1 MERMAEK
8 QAREIKIVLDKD
20 RVEKGG
26 ELKQQARMAR
36 QATAE
41 LGKVKREQVQLKE
54 RLEYMATE
62 QKDMSRTLVRERRM
76 AKKQAREIKIVLDKD
91 RVEKGGELKQQAR
104 MARQATAELGKVKR
118 EQVQL
123 KERLE
128 YMATEQKDVS
138 RTLVR
143 ERRPHDV
150 DSQTM

>member
-26 ELKQQARMAR
+26 ELKQQARMAM

-62 QKDMSRTLVRERRM
+62 QKDMSRTLVRERR
-76 AKKQAREIKIVLDKD
+76 L
-91 RVEKGGELKQQAR
+91 
-104 MARQATAELGKVKR
+104 
-118 EQVQL
+118 
-123 KERLE
+123 
-128 YMATEQKDVS
+128 
-138 RTLVR
+138 
-143 ERRPHDV
+143 HDV

>member
-62 QKDMSRTLVRERRM
+62 QKDMSRTLVRERR
-76 AKKQAREIKIVLDKD
+76 L
-91 RVEKGGELKQQAR
+91 
-104 MARQATAELGKVKR
+104 
-118 EQVQL
+118 
-123 KERLE
+123 
-128 YMATEQKDVS
+128 
-138 RTLVR
+138 
-143 ERRPHDV
+143 HDV

>member
-1 MERMAEK
+1 MAHERHVIAMERMAEK

-62 QKDMSRTLVRERRM
+62 QKDMSRTLVRERR
-76 AKKQAREIKIVLDKD
+76 L
-91 RVEKGGELKQQAR
+91 
-104 MARQATAELGKVKR
+104 
-118 EQVQL
+118 
-123 KERLE
+123 
-128 YMATEQKDVS
+128 
-138 RTLVR
+138 
-143 ERRPHDV
+143 HDV

>member
-62 QKDMSRTLVRERRM
+62 QKDMSRTLVRERR
-76 AKKQAREIKIVLDKD
+76 
-91 RVEKGGELKQQAR
+91 
-104 MARQATAELGKVKR
+104 
-118 EQVQL
+118 
-123 KERLE
+123 
-128 YMATEQKDVS
+128 
-138 RTLVR
+138 
-143 ERRPHDV
+143 PHDV